1 MKRLI
6 LITALLAVALT
17 GCGREE
23 QEKQTMP
30 YIETIPP
37 RSVTSPTFTGST
49 AEYYTAESTRA
60 PMTGAAGTTVYGVEN
75 IYADTPDRNGAY
87 EDISADTAADIGSPE
102 RVQPDTAMGTEAFI
116 TETADT
122 FR

>member
-1 MKRLI
+1 
-6 LITALLAVALT
+6 
-17 GCGREE
+17 GREE
-23 QEKQTMP
+23 REEQTMP

-60 PMTGAAGTTVYGVEN
+60 PMTGATGLYGTED

-87 EDISADTAADIGSPE
+87 EAISADTAADIGSPE

-122 FR
+122 YR